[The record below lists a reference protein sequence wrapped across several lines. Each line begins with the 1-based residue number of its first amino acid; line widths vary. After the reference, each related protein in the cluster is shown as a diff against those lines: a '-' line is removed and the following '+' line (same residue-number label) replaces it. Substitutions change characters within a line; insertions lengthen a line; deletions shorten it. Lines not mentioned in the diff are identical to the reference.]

1 MAGVM
6 AEPVRVVVGVSGSLG
21 SLAALHRA
29 VAEARRAVGGAGSGT
44 GGSTGGGAEVLVLHA
59 WEPPGGEFGYRRSP
73 CPPLLSAV
81 RAAAEE
87 RLAEALAEA
96 FGGADPGVPVTARTV
111 RGEPAAVLLAAADR
125 PGDLLVLGPSGPW
138 WHRGLHRPVPTR
150 CVRAARCPVLVV
162 PRPEL
167 ALVLDGLSG
176 RGVDAEL
183 RGLVGAGRRPG
194 GRG

>member
-1 MAGVM
+1 M

-29 VAEARRAVGGAGSGT
+29 VAEARRAVGRAIGGA
-44 GGSTGGGAEVLVLHA
+44 GGGAEVLVLHA

-81 RAAAEE
+81 RAAAAE

-138 WHRGLHRPVPTR
+138 WQRGLRRPVPTR

-183 RGLVGAGRRPG
+183 RGLVGSGQRPG